1 MVGTMPHF
9 NFLNLFTLLCG
20 IALFLYGM
28 QQGEK
33 NLKKLGV
40 GRLRQMI
47 GAITRHRISAYGTG
61 FLTTLITQSSTATT
75 VLLMGFASIR
85 LMTLRQSLGV
95 ILGSDLASSMTL
107 QLFAFKFYI
116 IAPLLIA
123 AGFALSFAGKSSLV
137 SVTGKL
143 IFAAG
148 FVFYGM
154 SLMADASGP
163 LSSYPAVRHLL
174 CDSFTNPWIGLSIGI
189 ILTAVIQ
196 SSAASLAILIVLAGN
211 FAFPDGRM
219 PGLVHFFPFVLGANI
234 GTCSTA
240 FLAIIKAE
248 TEGVRVAWAH
258 LSFKVAGTA
267 CALPFLL
274 VLPHVTFAAAWP
286 VPYQIASL
294 HTAFNLF
301 LAVVFL
307 PLLPLFDRA
316 IRAVIAP
323 REKTPGKGFATIYLH
338 EKVLQFPV
346 LAISQAVK
354 EISRMSDIVVQMVED
369 SLELVKSYD
378 FRISTRITDKD
389 DEVDYLHEHIMTFLT
404 QISREELGAD
414 EASRSYELIMV
425 TTDIEH
431 IGDIVSK
438 RVTELAEKIDRSP
451 TPLSQEGRQEIIS
464 FFGDSLDLLRKA
476 LAAFTINDSELAR
489 GIFGQKAAAKDRFT
503 SLVNHHMDRLYH
515 GKSQSLQTSPIHVD
529 LLEEIERI
537 NHFTF
542 RIAAHVLKI
551 YRAE

>member
-1 MVGTMPHF
+1 MPHF
-9 NFLNLFTLLCG
+9 SIFNLFTLLCG

-40 GRLRQMI
+40 GRLRQII
-47 GAITRHRISAYGTG
+47 GAITRHRLSAYFTG
-61 FLTTLITQSSTATT
+61 FFTTLITQSSTATT
-75 VLLMGFASIR
+75 VLLMGFASVQ

-107 QLFAFKFYI
+107 QLFALKFYI

-123 AGFALSFAGKSSLV
+123 VGFALSFAGKSSLM
-137 SVTGKL
+137 TIAGKL
-143 IFAAG
+143 IFAVG

-154 SLMADASGP
+154 GLMADASGP
-163 LSSYPAVRHLL
+163 LSSFSLVNNLL
-174 CDSFTNPWIGLSIGI
+174 LDSFTNPWIGLAVGT
-189 ILTAVIQ
+189 ILTAIIQ

-211 FAFPDGRM
+211 FAFPDGST

-240 FLAIIKAE
+240 FLAIFKAE
-248 TEGVRVAWAH
+248 TEGIRVAWAH
-258 LSFKVAGTA
+258 LSFKVAGTLL
-267 CALPFLL
+267 ALPFLL
-274 VLPHVTFAAAWP
+274 LLPHVSFADEWAI
-286 VPYQIASL
+286 PYQIAAL

-301 LAVVFL
+301 LAIVFL
-307 PLLPLFDRA
+307 PVLPLFDRA

-323 REKTPGKGFATIYLH
+323 RKKTAGKGFETHYLH
-338 EKVLQFPV
+338 EKVLPFPV

-369 SLELVKSYD
+369 SLELIRSYD
-378 FRISTRITDKD
+378 FRASARIADRD
-389 DEVDYLHEHIMTFLT
+389 DEVDFLHERIMTFLT
-404 QISREELGAD
+404 KIAREELGSE
-414 EASRSYELIMV
+414 EALRSYELIMV

-438 RVTELAEKIDRSP
+438 RITELAEKIDRSP
-451 TPLSQEGRQEIIS
+451 TPLSAEGKQELVDFFNTTLGLLKEAFAAFIIS
-464 FFGDSLDLLRKA
+464 D
-476 LAAFTINDSELAR
+476 TELAR
-489 GIFGQKAAAKDRFT
+489 KIYGRKTAIKDQFT
-503 SLVNHHMDRLYH
+503 SYVDRHMDRLYNR
-515 GKSQSLQTSPIHVD
+515 KIESLQTTSIHID

-537 NHFTF
+537 DHFTF
-542 RIAAHVLKI
+542 RIAAHILKI